1 MPFWVEEIQTTRL
14 SMRSRLL
21 HAFLSLA
28 ALLVAWLVTTPAYA
42 DEASIDAGFSASIVL
57 HTPAGPPRSELPP
70 LAAPAPIGPAT
81 ATSKAPLC
89 DPRGAI
95 TFASA
100 PQMQDVEVTL
110 DTGLTLDD
118 CFGATRGDDLN
129 RVAPGRAPLPSD
141 ASSASSDAAVLR
153 AAVVLAAP
161 ARELL
166 PAPGPST
173 TCSRPGI
180 RSTVDR
186 PPRA

>member
-1 MPFWVEEIQTTRL
+1 
-14 SMRSRLL
+14 MRSRLV
-21 HAFLSLA
+21 HALLTLA
-28 ALLVAWLVTTPAYA
+28 ALFAAWLVTTPAFA
-42 DEASIDAGFSASIVL
+42 TEASFEASFSASIIL
-57 HTPAGPPRSELPP
+57 HTPAPPPA
-70 LAAPAPIGPAT
+70 AAPARDAGAAT
-81 ATSKAPLC
+81 TRAPLC

-100 PQMQDVEVTL
+100 PQMQDLEVTL

-118 CFGATRGDDLN
+118 CFGASHGADAN
-129 RVAPGRAPLPSD
+129 QAAPGRAPLPRD

-153 AAVVLAAP
+153 PAVVLAAP
-161 ARELL
+161 ERELL

>member
-14 SMRSRLL
+14 LMRSRLV
-21 HAFLSLA
+21 HTSLTFATLVVA
-28 ALLVAWLVTTPAYA
+28 ALVWLVPSVARASATS
-42 DEASIDAGFSASIVL
+42 EASFEASFSASVVL
-57 HTPAGPPRSELPP
+57 HTPAPDAHT
-70 LAAPAPIGPAT
+70 AATARDAGGPAT
-81 ATSKAPLC
+81 ATTKAPLC

-100 PQMQDVEVTL
+100 PQMQDLEVTL

-118 CFGATRGDDLN
+118 CFGAAHGTDANQAAGSR
-129 RVAPGRAPLPSD
+129 RAPLP
-141 ASSASSDAAVLR
+141 SDAAVLR

-161 ARELL
+161 GRELL
-166 PAPGPST
+166 PVPGPST
-173 TCSRPGI
+173 TCSRPGV

>member
-1 MPFWVEEIQTTRL
+1 
-14 SMRSRLL
+14 MRSRAIHTL
-21 HAFLSLA
+21 FSLATFVVA
-28 ALLVAWLVTTPAYA
+28 ALLWLVPSVARA
-42 DEASIDAGFSASIVL
+42 DQASFEASFSASIVL
-57 HTPAGPPRSELPP
+57 HTPAPAP
-70 LAAPAPIGPAT
+70 AAAPIGPAT
-81 ATSKAPLC
+81 ANPGDRAPLC

-118 CFGATRGDDLN
+118 CLGTARSSDAN
-129 RVAPGRAPLPSD
+129 QVAPGRAPLPSD
-141 ASSASSDAAVLR
+141 ASGASSDAAVLH
-153 AAVVLAAP
+153 AAVVLAASG
-161 ARELL
+161 RELL

>member
-1 MPFWVEEIQTTRL
+1 LPFWVEEIQTTRL

-21 HAFLSLA
+21 HTLLTFAT
-28 ALLVAWLVTTPAYA
+28 LLVAWLVTTPALA
-42 DEASIDAGFSASIVL
+42 SEASFEAPFSASLIP
-57 HTPAGPPRSELPP
+57 HTPVPPPA
-70 LAAPAPIGPAT
+70 AAPAPIGVAQPT
-81 ATSKAPLC
+81 DRAPLC

-100 PQMQDVEVTL
+100 PQMQDIEVTL

-118 CFGATRGDDLN
+118 CFGTTHRGDAN
-129 RVAPGRAPLPSD
+129 QAAPGRAPLPSD

-161 ARELL
+161 GRELL

>member
-1 MPFWVEEIQTTRL
+1 MPFWAEEIQTTRL
-14 SMRSRLL
+14 LMRFRSR
-21 HAFLSLA
+21 HALITFATLVVA
-28 ALLVAWLVTTPAYA
+28 ALAWLVPSTARA
-42 DEASIDAGFSASIVL
+42 SEASFDASFSATFLPQVL
-57 HTPAGPPRSELPP
+57 HTPKTDAT
-70 LAAPAPIGPAT
+70 AQAPAPIAPAT
-81 ATSKAPLC
+81 NKAPLC

-95 TFASA
+95 TFAPA

-118 CFGATRGDDLN
+118 CLGTAHGNDVN
-129 RVAPGRAPLPSD
+129 QAAPGRAPLPID
-141 ASSASSDAAVLR
+141 AHGASSDAAVLR
-153 AAVVLAAP
+153 AAVVLAASG
-161 ARELL
+161 RELL